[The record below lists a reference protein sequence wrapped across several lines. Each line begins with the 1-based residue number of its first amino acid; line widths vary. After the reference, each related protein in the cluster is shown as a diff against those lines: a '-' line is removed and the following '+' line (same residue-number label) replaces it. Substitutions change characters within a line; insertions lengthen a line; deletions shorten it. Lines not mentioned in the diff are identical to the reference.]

1 MLAEDKPRLCIEGV
15 AVNFVAFGSYAVNSI
30 QGLGNTG
37 PGLRG
42 RLN

>member
-1 MLAEDKPRLCIEGV
+1 MLAEDKPRLRIKGV
-15 AVNFVAFGSYAVNSI
+15 AVNFVAFGGYAIDGI

-37 PGLRG
+37 SGLRG